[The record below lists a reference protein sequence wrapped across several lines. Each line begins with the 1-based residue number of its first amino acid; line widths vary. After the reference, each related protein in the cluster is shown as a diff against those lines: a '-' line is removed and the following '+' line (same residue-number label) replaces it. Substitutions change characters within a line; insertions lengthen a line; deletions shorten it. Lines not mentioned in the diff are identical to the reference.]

1 MFKCMNALRI
11 FSVIFKIKMCENS
24 HFFFIEIFELMQNL
38 CSVCEGRQTQQWD
51 RTMDFLCGHVKPQ
64 AAKSHTQTFRFHCE
78 TADTTE
84 ISLLTPCS
92 WACARI
98 ALAQLGTGGRKADL
112 QHSQGGAAHCHPE
125 N

>member
-1 MFKCMNALRI
+1 
-11 FSVIFKIKMCENS
+11 
-24 HFFFIEIFELMQNL
+24 MQNL

-51 RTMDFLCGHVKPQ
+51 RTMDFLCGHVNVKPQ
-64 AAKSHTQTFRFHCE
+64 AAKSHRQTFRFHCE

-84 ISLLTPCS
+84 ISLLTLCS